1 MPGGRCR
8 CADPSARW
16 DALRVG
22 GTLLVDGYRR
32 RTSQTEADPHLD
44 DALFILILLYLGG
57 VLWLTYSLFSTI
69 FLLRNQQQI
78 AAAPRNGRDWPT
90 MDVLVPVK
98 DEAATIAAC
107 LQSVLQQDY
116 RATPVG
122 APSSADTPPDGRP
135 RLLVVNDRSTDDTA
149 AAVQAVQ
156 DAHPHVQRLDIREL
170 PEGLYGKPHALHALA
185 PQLRGDVLAFV
196 DSDLHLEPHCLR
208 TLTHHLLQHNLDW
221 VATMGRPEISRFW
234 EKLLVPLLGAIT
246 FAWYDPRKI
255 SDPKWPNAV
264 GSALMVCRA
273 SAYHAIGGHRAVINI
288 YDEDSELIRIA
299 KRAGQRVSFVMVP
312 ELFSQRHYGTLKRTI
327 HGITRTLVGGL
338 KSIPRILI
346 TINSMFFVSVLPILL
361 LGAVGIAAAR
371 GATIPH
377 GGLLAGIAGLHLIVS
392 TALIRV
398 VHRTAGTGGAAVW
411 LHPLGTLMMTY
422 ICLRAAVHLL
432 RGARITWRGTSY
444 ERSPA

>member
-1 MPGGRCR
+1 M
-8 CADPSARW
+8 
-16 DALRVG
+16 
-22 GTLLVDGYRR
+22 
-32 RTSQTEADPHLD
+32 D

-57 VLWLTYSLFSTI
+57 VLWLTYSLVSTI
-69 FLLRNQQQI
+69 FLLRRQQQI
-78 AAAPRNGRDWPT
+78 AAAPRNGPDWPA

-107 LQSVLQQDY
+107 LQSILDQDY
-116 RATPVG
+116 RATAAPAPGGGVQTTG
-122 APSSADTPPDGRP
+122 AIPTAVTDALPDGRP
-135 RLLVVNDRSTDDTA
+135 RLLVVNDRSTDNTA

-156 DAHPHVQRLDIREL
+156 DAYPHVQRLDIREL
-170 PEGLYGKPHALHALA
+170 PDGLYGKPHALHSLA
-185 PQLRGDVLAFV
+185 PQLRGEVLAFV

-208 TLTHHLLQHNLDW
+208 TLTHHLLQYNLDW
-221 VATMGRPEISRFW
+221 VATMGRPEVSRFW
-234 EKLLVPLLGAIT
+234 ERLLVPLLGAIT

-338 KSIPRILI
+338 KTLPRILI

-361 LGAVGIAAAR
+361 LGALGIAAAR

-377 GGLLAGIAGLHLIVS
+377 GGLLAGIAGLHLVVS
-392 TALIRV
+392 TALIRI
-398 VHRTAGTGGAAVW
+398 VHRTAGTSGSAVW

>member
-1 MPGGRCR
+1 M
-8 CADPSARW
+8 
-16 DALRVG
+16 
-22 GTLLVDGYRR
+22 
-32 RTSQTEADPHLD
+32 D
-44 DALFILILLYLGG
+44 DALFILILLYFGG

-69 FLLRNQQQI
+69 FLLRQQQQI
-78 AAAPRNGRDWPT
+78 AAAPRTGRDWPT
-90 MDVLVPVK
+90 IDVLVPVK
-98 DEAATIAAC
+98 DEADTIGAC
-107 LQSVLQQDY
+107 LQSILDQDY
-116 RATPVG
+116 RATTGGTQIAG
-122 APSSADTPPDGRP
+122 ATSASNNAGRQDAAQTNASDSPPDGRP
-135 RLLVVNDRSTDDTA
+135 RLLVVNDRSTDNTA

-156 DAHPHVQRLDIREL
+156 DAHPHVKRLDIREL

-234 EKLLVPLLGAIT
+234 ERLLVPLLGAIT

-255 SDPKWPNAV
+255 SDPAWPNAV
-264 GSALMVCRA
+264 GSALMICRA
-273 SAYHAIGGHRAVINI
+273 SAYRAIGGHRAVINI

-312 ELFSQRHYGTLKRTI
+312 ELFRQRHYGTLKRTI

-338 KSIPRILI
+338 KTLPRIFI
-346 TINSMFFVSVLPILL
+346 TINSMFFVSVLPMVL

-377 GGLLAGIAGLHLIVS
+377 GGLLAGIAALHLVVS

-398 VHRTAGTGGAAVW
+398 VHRTAGTGGSAVW

>member
-1 MPGGRCR
+1 M
-8 CADPSARW
+8 
-16 DALRVG
+16 
-22 GTLLVDGYRR
+22 
-32 RTSQTEADPHLD
+32 D

-78 AAAPRNGRDWPT
+78 AAAPRNGREWPP

-116 RATPVG
+116 RATTTG
-122 APSSADTPPDGRP
+122 AQAGSTFPDGATTAANSTNPQTPGAGNSASTDPPPDGRP
-135 RLLVVNDRSTDDTA
+135 RLLVVNDRSTDNTA

-156 DAHPHVQRLDIREL
+156 DAHAHVQRLDIREL
-170 PEGLYGKPHALHALA
+170 PEGLYGKPHALHSLA

-361 LGAVGIAAAR
+361 LGAVGVAAAR
-371 GATIPH
+371 GATLPH
-377 GGLLAGIAGLHLIVS
+377 GGLLAGIAGVHLLVS

-398 VHRTAGTGGAAVW
+398 VHRTAGTGGSAVW